1 MTHDELV
8 ERVARAMFPTAW
20 ADNNDPDY
28 DAPLGQKYARFKA
41 RAALAAVYEAI
52 KEPTSDQVVAGQEV
66 FLDNGYSHAELND
79 TTLRKAFTAMLEA
92 SPLNPEGT

>member
-8 ERVARAMFPTAW
+8 ERVARAF
-20 ADNNDPDY
+20 DPLAFIDGS
-28 DAPLGQKYARFKA
+28 PLSDREGAIEATR
-41 RAALAAVYEAI
+41 RALAAVYEAME
-52 KEPTSDQVVAGQEV
+52 EPTSDQVVAGQEV

-92 SPLNPEGT
+92 SPLNPEVKS